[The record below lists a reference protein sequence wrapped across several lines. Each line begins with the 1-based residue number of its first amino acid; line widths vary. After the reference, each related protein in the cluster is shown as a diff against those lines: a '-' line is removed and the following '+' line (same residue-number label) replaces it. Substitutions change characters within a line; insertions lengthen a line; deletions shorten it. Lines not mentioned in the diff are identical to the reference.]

1 MQVSFRE
8 IKERVPNF
16 DQDGCNTFEK
26 NEFDCFSSICSEEGI
41 DIDENNDLWDR
52 LEIKGL
58 FIFKVVFGDDLL
70 ELRLACIPNT
80 SQQL

>member
-1 MQVSFRE
+1 MSFRE

-26 NEFDCFSSICSEEGI
+26 NEFDCFSSICNEEGI

-52 LEIKGL
+52 LEI
-58 FIFKVVFGDDLL
+58 
-70 ELRLACIPNT
+70 
-80 SQQL
+80 

>member
-1 MQVSFRE
+1 MSFRE

-16 DQDGCNTFEK
+16 DQDVCNTFEK
-26 NEFDCFSSICSEEGI
+26 NEFDCFSSICNEKGI

-58 FIFKVVFGDDLL
+58 FLFKVVFGDDLL
-70 ELRLACIPNT
+70 ELRLTCIPNI